1 MRRVTF
7 LDEFRRSWTITV
19 NDMRVYYLRPPSL
32 MFGIL
37 FPLALFFSFSVG
49 RRMPLE
55 RLIPVLSAQTVFWA
69 SSSIGP
75 ASIPMERRMR
85 TFERFLSA
93 PISLF
98 SVLWGK
104 AMGGMI
110 FGIGV
115 TIFSASAGIIWS
127 GLNLVNPPALLLGI
141 ILSAAT
147 FSALGILFASIP
159 TDSPGEIMMPFNLVR
174 IPLMFV
180 SGMFIPL
187 NQLPEL
193 AVYAALFSPL
203 THTLDLARLGMG
215 ETSYFGW
222 QINLLMLLVWTAVF
236 LVIGRYFHRV
246 QMRRA

>member
-1 MRRVTF
+1 MSKVTLF
-7 LDEFRRSWTITV
+7 EELKRSWAITV

-55 RLIPVLSAQTVFWA
+55 RLIPVLSAQTVFWG

-93 PISLF
+93 PISLS

-110 FGIGV
+110 FGVGV
-115 TIFSASAGIIWS
+115 TILSASIGIIWS
-127 GLNLVNPPALLLGI
+127 GQTLVNPIALALGI
-141 ILSAAT
+141 ILSAIT

-174 IPLMFV
+174 IPLMFI

-187 NQLPEL
+187 KELPKI

-203 THTLDLARLGMG
+203 THTLDLTRIGMG
-215 ETSYFGW
+215 NVSYFGW
-222 QINLLMLLVWTAVF
+222 QANLSILIIWTIVF
-236 LVIGRYFHRV
+236 LYIGRYFHKV
-246 QMRRA
+246 QMRKT

>member
-1 MRRVTF
+1 MSRVT
-7 LDEFRRSWTITV
+7 LIDELKRSWAITV

-37 FPLALFFSFSVG
+37 FPLALFFTFSVG

-75 ASIPMERRMR
+75 ASIPLERRMR

-93 PISLF
+93 PISLS

-104 AMGGMI
+104 AMGGMV
-110 FGIGV
+110 FGIAVTLLAAGV
-115 TIFSASAGIIWS
+115 GIVWS
-127 GLNLVNPPALLLGI
+127 GQVLFSPVALVLGV
-141 ILSAAT
+141 ILSAMV

-159 TDSPGEIMMPFNLVR
+159 TESPGEIMMPFNLVR
-174 IPLMFV
+174 IPLMFI
-180 SGMFIPL
+180 SGMFIPI
-187 NQLPEL
+187 NELPEL

-203 THTLDLARLGMG
+203 THTLDMVRLAMG
-215 ETSYFGW
+215 ESSYFGW
-222 QINLLMLLVWTAVF
+222 QVNILMLIGWSFIF
-236 LVIGRYFHRV
+236 LLIGRYFHIV
-246 QMRRA
+246 QMKRT

>member
-1 MRRVTF
+1 MTTVT
-7 LDEFRRSWTITV
+7 LSDEIKRSWAITL

-49 RRMPLE
+49 RNMPFE
-55 RLIPVLSAQTVFWA
+55 NIIPVLIAQTVFWA

-93 PISLF
+93 PVSLS

-104 AMGGMI
+104 AMGGVI

-115 TIFSASAGIIWS
+115 TSLSAGIGILWS
-127 GLNLVNPPALLLGI
+127 GQNPANLLTLLLDVV
-141 ILSAAT
+141 LSSLA

-159 TDSPGEIMMPFNLVR
+159 TESPGEIIMPFNFVR

-187 NQLPEL
+187 SELPDL
-193 AVYAALFSPL
+193 AVYAALLSPL

-215 ETSYFGW
+215 GFSYFGW
-222 QINLLMLLVWTAVF
+222 QVNLLLLIIWTIVF
-236 LVIGRYFHRV
+236 MVIGRYFHKV

>member
-1 MRRVTF
+1 MSVVT
-7 LDEFRRSWTITV
+7 LSDEIRRSWAITL

-49 RRMPLE
+49 RNMPVE
-55 RLIPVLSAQTVFWA
+55 RIIPVLIAQTVFWA

-93 PISLF
+93 PISLT

-104 AMGGMI
+104 AMGGVI

-115 TIFSASAGIIWS
+115 TSLSAGVGILWS
-127 GLNLVNPPALLLGI
+127 GQTPVNPLALLLDVC
-141 ILSAAT
+141 LSSLA
-147 FSALGILFASIP
+147 FSSLGVLFASIP
-159 TDSPGEIMMPFNLVR
+159 TESPGEIIMPFNFVR

-187 NQLPEL
+187 NELPEL

-215 ETSYFGW
+215 GSSFFGW
-222 QINLLMLLVWTAVF
+222 HVNLILLVLWTLIF
-236 LVIGRYFHRV
+236 MVIGRYFHKV

>member
-1 MRRVTF
+1 MSKVILF
-7 LDEFRRSWTITV
+7 EELKRSWAITV
-19 NDMRVYYLRPPSL
+19 NDMRVYYVRPPSL

-49 RRMPLE
+49 RRMSLE
-55 RLIPVLSAQTVFWA
+55 RLIPVLSAQTVFWG
-69 SSSIGP
+69 SSIGP

-93 PISLF
+93 PISLS

-110 FGIGV
+110 FGVGV
-115 TIFSASAGIIWS
+115 TVLLASIGIIWS
-127 GLNLVNPPALLLGI
+127 GQTLVNPIALILGI
-141 ILSAAT
+141 VLSAIT
-147 FSALGILFASIP
+147 FSALGILFSSIP

-174 IPLMFV
+174 IPLMFI

-187 NQLPEL
+187 KELPEI

-203 THTLDLARLGMG
+203 THTGFNPTRYGRSLLLWLA
-215 ETSYFGW
+215 S
-222 QINLLMLLVWTAVF
+222 
-236 LVIGRYFHRV
+236 
-246 QMRRA
+246 